1 MDKNKIIIIAL
12 IVVIVGLLVGIV
24 ATMSV
29 VDKTD
34 TNVTYKGKSK
44 ITEGDSINLK
54 LTDVN
59 GTPLA
64 NQTVNITITD
74 KDNSSDYHSVVTNA
88 NGVGK
93 LKLDKSAG
101 EYTVFINYG
110 GNENYDGSNFTKKI
124 VIEEETV
131 QAETTSTS
139 SQSSSRPYSIDNLP
153 PSNDPYSETR
163 RYQIDENHVV
173 QEYSDHYR
181 STVDLRTGERHG
193 GFF

>member
-1 MDKNKIIIIAL
+1 MDKNKIIIIVL
-12 IVVIVGLLVGIV
+12 IAVIVALLVGIV

-44 ITEGDSINLK
+44 IGVGDSINLK

-74 KDNSSDYHSVVTNA
+74 KDNSSDYHSVVTNV

-110 GNENYDGSNFTKKI
+110 GNENYGGSNFTKKI
-124 VIEEETV
+124 VIEEEV
-131 QAETTSTS
+131 VEAQTTSSSSTS
-139 SQSSSRPYSIDNLP
+139 SSSEPSDWTDSEGFHHFYENGKEYVGSREGQHMDI
-153 PSNDPYSETR
+153 ETHN
-163 RYQIDENHVV
+163 YVKV
-173 QEYSDHYR
+173 
-181 STVDLRTGERHG
+181 HG
-193 GFF
+193 ME